1 MSKRMFG
8 FLSVGALAVATLAA
22 AVAAASAQQA
32 PAAPAPSWLIPDLL
46 PAARAEG
53 GVTVYS
59 SVNEEEGLPL
69 WKNFEQATG
78 IPVSY
83 VRGSDSQLAAR
94 IMIEGRARQR
104 SWDLFVATSV
114 SKLPPAVLQTY
125 DPPEAAHLIVQAR
138 DPGHYWY
145 GSSANYNTPAYNTKL
160 VKAAD
165 LPKSYEGFL
174 AHPEWKGKI
183 AVEGTDSQWLS
194 SLFTYYGEDRARKL
208 VTDIVKTLDP
218 VVLDGHLAMARAVGA
233 GEYAFAL
240 NNYEN
245 LTFNVAFSGAPT
257 DVFAL
262 DPVALFMIQ
271 VGMSAEAPHPKAAM
285 LAANFLLSRE
295 AQQFATSAGRI
306 PVRADVTPNPPD
318 AISKLGDH
326 KIVATLFTPADDKK
340 WQQTFKQLFHP

>member
-1 MSKRMFG
+1 MSKKILG
-8 FLSVGALAVATLAA
+8 FLCAA
-22 AVAAASAQQA
+22 AFVTTIVAAQAQQT
-32 PAAPAPSWLIPDLL
+32 AASPAPSWLIPDLL

-83 VRGSDSQLAAR
+83 VRGSDSELAAR
-94 IMIEGRARQR
+94 IAIEGRARKK

-114 SKLPPAVLQTY
+114 SKLPPALLQAY
-125 DPPEAAHLIVQAR
+125 DLPEAAHLIPEAR
-138 DPGHYWY
+138 DPNHLWY
-145 GSSANYNTPAYNTKL
+145 GSSANYNMPAYNTKL
-160 VKAAD
+160 IKASD
-165 LPKSYEGFL
+165 LPTSYEGFL
-174 AHPEWKGKI
+174 DHPEWKGRI

-194 SLFTYYGEDRARKL
+194 AIFSYYGEDRARKL
-208 VTDIVKTLDP
+208 ITDFVKILDP
-218 VVLDGHLAMARAVGA
+218 VVVDGHLALARSVGA

-245 LTFNVAFSGAPT
+245 LPLNVRMSGAPT

-271 VGMSAEAPHPKAAM
+271 IGMSANAPHPKAAL
-285 LAANFLLSRE
+285 LAANFLASRE
-295 AQQFATSAGRI
+295 AQQFATSSGRI
-306 PVRADVTPNPPD
+306 PVRSDVTPNPPD
-318 AISKLGDH
+318 AISKIGQH

-340 WQQTFKQLFHP
+340 WAQTFKELFRPQ